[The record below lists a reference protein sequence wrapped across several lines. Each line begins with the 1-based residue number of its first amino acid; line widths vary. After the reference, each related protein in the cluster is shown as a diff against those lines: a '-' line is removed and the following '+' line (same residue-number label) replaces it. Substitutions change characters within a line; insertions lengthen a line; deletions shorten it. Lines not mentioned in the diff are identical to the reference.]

1 VGAPRIIIVDDD
13 RQVSSMLRS
22 SLKLTG
28 QPYTIVDVPS
38 AEEALLELT
47 RGGAD
52 VLVTDLRLP
61 GISGIELLEKARK
74 AIPQIHAIVVTG
86 HPTEEARSRAEEL
99 GVVAFLNKPIRTS
112 HFLEA
117 VNRALQLTDQEGQ
130 QPLEDEKAFLAEWLM
145 TMQRELGAES
155 TLLLDGQGEI
165 VVQAGELH
173 AIDLKSALPSLL
185 TATGAALEVSRTLGD
200 ESPASLMYFD
210 GEKHDLYLA
219 TAGADHS
226 LAVVFPAKQGAEQI
240 GAVLQYSRRAAS
252 DLMNALYGIAG
263 SRVRAR
269 HSREGSGRAAEA
281 APAPREGVGGRE
293 SQGMEPRKKPTA
305 KPQKPKE
312 QPAQPPAQ
320 PDLESAAGTLADT
333 DADEYWDEAARSG
346 DTGPISEDTLTY
358 DEARKRGLLPKTP
371 EE

>member
-61 GISGIELLEKARK
+61 GMSGVELLERARQ
-74 AIPQIHAIVVTG
+74 ASPQIRAIVVTG
-86 HPTEEARSRAEEL
+86 HPTQEARSRAQEL

-117 VNRALQLTDQEGQ
+117 VNRALQLKAGDGQ
-130 QPLEDEKAFLAEWLM
+130 QPMEDEKAFLAEWLL

-155 TLLLDGQGEI
+155 TLLLDRQGQV
-165 VVQAGELH
+165 VVQAGELD
-173 AIDLKSALPSLL
+173 AIDLKTVLPSL
-185 TATGAALEVSRTLGD
+185 TTVTEAALEVSRSLGD
-200 ESPASLMYFD
+200 ERPASLMYFD
-210 GEKHDLYLA
+210 GQKHDLYLA
-219 TAGADHS
+219 TAGDEHA
-226 LAVVFPAKQGAEQI
+226 LAVVFPARQGAEQI
-240 GAVLQYSRRAAS
+240 GAVLQYSRRAAG
-252 DLMNALYGIAG
+252 DLVSALYGM
-263 SRVRAR
+263 SS
-269 HSREGSGRAAEA
+269 SREPVRQSRKSGPAAGRSGA
-281 APAPREGVGGRE
+281 GEGQR
-293 SQGMEPRKKPTA
+293 MEPSKKPRA
-305 KPQKPKE
+305 EKPRAESPR
-312 QPAQPPAQ
+312 QP
-320 PDLESAAGTLADT
+320 PDLEAAAGSLEDT
-333 DADEYWDEAARSG
+333 NADEYWDQAARSG

-358 DEARKRGLLPKTP
+358 DEARRRGLLPEEP